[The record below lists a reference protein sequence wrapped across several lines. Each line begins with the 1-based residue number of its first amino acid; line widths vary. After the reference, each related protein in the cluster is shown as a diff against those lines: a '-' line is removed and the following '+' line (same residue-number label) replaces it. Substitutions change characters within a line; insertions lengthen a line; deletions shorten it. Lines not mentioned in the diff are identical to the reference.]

1 MQYLIH
7 IYTQNTTQPRFPLTH
22 VHDSKTYTFFHAH
35 NFIRTYTC
43 STHNEGKC
51 KWDVDHIIEK
61 LRTYTNMQNYALLH
75 IHKKNSLSHKTLY
88 TQHTKGHSAVIE
100 MLLQCVRGIGS
111 L

>member
-51 KWDVDHIIEK
+51 
-61 LRTYTNMQNYALLH
+61 
-75 IHKKNSLSHKTLY
+75 
-88 TQHTKGHSAVIE
+88 
-100 MLLQCVRGIGS
+100 
-111 L
+111 